1 MKNKIQGDI
10 FAWRIIGSRKES
22 SMSLKMNISFYFK
35 RWKGEENNRE
45 MWAKLKVVKK
55 F

>member
-10 FAWRIIGSRKES
+10 FCLMDNRKES
-22 SMSLKMNISFYFK
+22 SMSLKMNISFYSK
-35 RWKGEENNRE
+35 KWIGEENNRE
-45 MWAKLKVVKK
+45 MGAKLKVVKK